1 MISIFTMNSD
11 SVTEI
16 EVHTL
21 MKVLMENLYALLFNK
36 NQILSFKLAINFVF
50 VLVDNCIW
58 FKRLHTVSPVQ
69 VHEQLFEQLRI
80 LCNSF

>member
-1 MISIFTMNSD
+1 MNSD

-50 VLVDNCIW
+50 VLVDNCI
-58 FKRLHTVSPVQ
+58 
-69 VHEQLFEQLRI
+69 
-80 LCNSF
+80 